1 MTNKV
6 SFTSC
11 RDRKRRKAST
21 NQKKSSLSLFKAL
34 YKKVVI
40 QQEEIE
46 HILTNICPCPN
57 DITTL
62 KTRVKGTILQILE
75 EVDQCTSSSVLKQ
88 LEKQMTAAASL
99 LVSLKSDKEQEV
111 IPLKVKIKVNEN
123 SPTDKNMETQP
134 RLYSTKKHCRKAK
147 VRVTSPTYEEQQA
160 FLRDMDENR
169 TCFLCSLIDLVLG
182 CLHVVSV
189 AGASLVAFNNFN
201 FLVFTSNLP
210 DMEGG
215 VREVGVEMG
224 RCLVWTWLS
233 KS

>member
-1 MTNKV
+1 M
-6 SFTSC
+6 
-11 RDRKRRKAST
+11 
-21 NQKKSSLSLFKAL
+21 LF
-34 YKKVVI
+34 
-40 QQEEIE
+40 
-46 HILTNICPCPN
+46 
-57 DITTL
+57 
-62 KTRVKGTILQILE
+62 RS
-75 EVDQCTSSSVLKQ
+75 TSSSVLKQ

-147 VRVTSPTYEEQQA
+147 VQVTSPTYEEQQA